1 MKFRQE
7 VRAPAWQQEFLSKPL
22 AQRQAIATDLRER
35 SEARKRLGTAYPDV
49 DSDEACAWLAAAD
62 AQVLIHGHTHRP
74 ADHVL
79 AAGRRIVLSDWDAL
93 AQPPR
98 LQVLRLT
105 GEGLRRIALT

>member
-1 MKFRQE
+1 
-7 VRAPAWQQEFLSKPL
+7 
-22 AQRQAIATDLRER
+22 LRER
-35 SEARKRLGTAYPDV
+35 SEARKRLGTPYPDV
-49 DSDEACAWLAAAD
+49 DDETACAWLVAAD

-79 AAGRRIVLSDWDAL
+79 AAGQRIVLSDWEAQ

-105 GEGLRRIALT
+105 GDGLRRVALT